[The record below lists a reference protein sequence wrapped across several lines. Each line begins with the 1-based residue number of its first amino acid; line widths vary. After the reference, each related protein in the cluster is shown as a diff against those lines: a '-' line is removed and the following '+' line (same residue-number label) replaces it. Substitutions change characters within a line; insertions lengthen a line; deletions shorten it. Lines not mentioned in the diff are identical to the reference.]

1 MPIGATNGL
10 PTTDGN
16 GLLRGIYIAGTGMLA
31 ESLRQDVVAN
41 NLANATTTGYKRTAS
56 TSEPFAAALLR
67 NMAMPGQPEVGT
79 ANFGVQP
86 GRLDVINTQGALR
99 STGNQLD
106 LALVGDGWFTVNTPT
121 GVRYTR
127 DGAFNISAD
136 GTLTTKEGY
145 AVMGGNGPV
154 KLEKSGDIGFA
165 EDGTISQNGKT
176 VGKLKV
182 TALAPDSLAKE
193 GANYMNGTAT
203 GTAKGSVRQSFLEG
217 SSVNVV
223 SEMVELIRV
232 MRSFE
237 ANQKAVAAQDENLA
251 QAISKVGVV

>member
-1 MPIGATNGL
+1 M
-10 PTTDGN
+10 
-16 GLLRGIYIAGTGMLA
+16 LRGIYIAGTGMLT

-56 TSEPFAAALLR
+56 TTEPFAEALLR
-67 NMAMPGQPEVGT
+67 NMGMPGQPEVGA
-79 ANFGVQP
+79 ANFGSQP

-99 STGNQLD
+99 NTGNQLD
-106 LALVGDGWFTVNTPT
+106 LAIVGDGWFTVNTPN

-127 DGAFNISAD
+127 DGTFSLAAD

-145 AVMGGNGPV
+145 AVLGENGPV
-154 KLEKSGDIGFA
+154 KLSQQGEIG
-165 EDGTISQNGKT
+165 ISQNGVIAQGGDDVAT
-176 VGKLKV
+176 LRI
-182 TALAPDSLAKE
+182 TTLAQESLSKE
-193 GANYMNGTAT
+193 GSSLVNGTAT
-203 GTAKGSVRQSFLEG
+203 DTAKGAVRQGFLEG

-237 ANQKAVAAQDENLA
+237 ANQKAVQTQDENLG